1 MSLTI
6 HKKKLAILD
15 IINTCDD
22 PIGGKE
28 ISELLL
34 DKGIEISDR
43 TVRMYLQELEDEGLL
58 EQTPRKGR
66 SITAEGKKE
75 LGHSRLLSRLGLL
88 SSRINQLTYDMDF
101 DLNLGRGKVIVN
113 ITLLSPQDLREYMDK
128 LLKVFELGYAMGKL
142 VGLLPPGESI
152 GSIVVPKGKV
162 GLCTVCSLALNGVL
176 LKHGIPVDSL
186 FSGLLEL
193 KNHTPQRFTEAI
205 YYNGTSLDPLALFI
219 QSGMTDYLGAIS
231 TGNGLI
237 GAGFR
242 EIPAASYDLVNRLA
256 DRLSDMGMGAFQHI
270 GRPEQD
276 VYNIPVHD
284 GTCGIVVVGGLNP
297 TAVFEESGIRLES
310 RALGDHMEYTRL
322 FPYTQLPDK
331 LAAIEKSAS
340 SSLS

>member
-1 MSLTI
+1 MGLTI
-6 HKKKLAILD
+6 HKKKMAILD
-15 IINTCDD
+15 IIGSSED

-28 ISELLL
+28 ISELLMTR
-34 DKGIEISDR
+34 GIEISDR

-75 LGHSRLLSRLGLL
+75 LENSSLLSRLGLL

-101 DLNLGRGKVIVN
+101 DVNLGRGKVIIN
-113 ITLLSPQDLREYMDK
+113 ITLVSPEDFRQHMDQM
-128 LLKVFELGYAMGKL
+128 LKVFELGYAMGKL
-142 VGLLPPGESI
+142 VCLLAPGETI
-152 GSIVVPKGKV
+152 GSIVIPKGKV

-193 KNHTPQRFTEAI
+193 KNHKPTRFTEAI
-205 YYNGTSLDPLALFI
+205 YYNGTSLDPLAMFI

-242 EIPAASYDLVNRLA
+242 EVPAASYDLVNRLA
-256 DRLSDMGMGAFQHI
+256 QKLSDMGLGAFQHI

-297 TAVFEESGIRLES
+297 TAVFEESGIRLDS
-310 RALGDHMEYTRL
+310 RALGDHMEYTQL
-322 FPYTQLPDK
+322 YPYTQLPDK
-331 LAAIEKSAS
+331 LAAIEKTMK
-340 SSLS
+340 